1 MTQNRKQGF
10 TLVEL
15 LVVIFIIAV
24 LIALLLPAVQQ
35 AREAARRA
43 TCANNLK
50 QVALATLNYESTYK
64 VLPPSGLGGDP
75 NCRPQLGNGGGFHQ
89 FIGTMVFIL
98 PYMELKNLDDQIPMV
113 KRTDR
118 FVWQGTDFPPYCYPP
133 GHPNATSPC
142 WGNGNSWRAA
152 QARVPAF
159 TCPSQNI
166 TENAD
171 HTFVQMVNGP
181 ERNGQN
187 GNVNG
192 NTLQGWYFG
201 VPNGP
206 LLGKTNY
213 MSSSGVIGKQP
224 RGSSTPPAYPV
235 FEKWE
240 GPFTNRSGNR
250 IPVADGNSYTMAFGE
265 TVGGY
270 DTGSNG
276 INAGILKLLWA
287 HGWIGS
293 GGLPTAWNIARSQH
307 IVQYDIID
315 RGFRWYRY
323 SSEHPNITQFARLD
337 GSVQPVQNGVRQIDY
352 RNFSGMNDRASFDL
366 GQN

>member
-1 MTQNRKQGF
+1 MTQKCKQGF

-50 QVALATLNYESTYK
+50 QIALATLNYESTYK

-75 NCRPQLGNGGGFHQ
+75 NLRPQLGNGGGFHQ
-89 FIGTMVFIL
+89 FIGTMVFLL
-98 PYMELKNLDDQIPMV
+98 PYLEMKNLDDQIPMA

-118 FVWQGTDFPPYCYPP
+118 FVHQGTDFPPFAYPP
-133 GHPNATSPC
+133 GHPNATTTF
-142 WGNGNSWRAA
+142 WNNANSWQAA
-152 QARVPAF
+152 QARIPAF

-166 TENAD
+166 TENAII
-171 HTFVQMVNGP
+171 TVIQLVNGP
-181 ERNGQN
+181 ERSGTNGQVT
-187 GNVNG
+187 GG
-192 NTLQGWYFG
+192 TLQSWHFG
-201 VPNGP
+201 APNGP

-213 MSSSGVIGKQP
+213 LSSSGVIGKQP
-224 RGSSTPPAYPV
+224 RSTSSPPNFPA

-240 GPFTNRSGNR
+240 GPFTNRSANR

-270 DTGSNG
+270 DEGANG
-276 INAGILKLLWA
+276 LAAGNLKLLWA

-293 GGLPTAWNIARSQH
+293 GGLSTYWNVARSVRN
-307 IVQYDIID
+307 VQYDVID
-315 RGFRWYRY
+315 RGFRWNRY

-337 GSVQPVQNGVRQIDY
+337 GSVQPVQNGVRQLDFW
-352 RNFSGMNDRASFDL
+352 NFTGMNDRASFDL
-366 GQN
+366 G